1 MPASKTQI
9 PKGFKKALAVGRPPN
24 IVKLFPHSQALIV
37 SGKYIDR
44 AMLMKGRA
52 IALAA
57 NGRNSIVIRGALK
70 AAERAKAAIIIEI
83 AK

>member
-1 MPASKTQI
+1 MSASKTSI
-9 PKGFKKALAVGRPPN
+9 PRGFKKVLEIGRPPN

-44 AMLMKGRA
+44 AMLMKGQA

-57 NGRNSIVIRGALK
+57 NGRSSFVIHGALK
-70 AAERAKAAIIIEI
+70 QPNGPMLL
-83 AK
+83 